1 MRLWSEARAG
11 GAGLCAHATSPQGK
25 RLWGRAASTGAL
37 LRHRAATSGA
47 RLFAHAAS
55 KGARLW
61 AKARVESVRIR
72 ARGARVRRLARAKL
86 EPLLRAAAWAWPLAL
101 LVGSGAGGLAWH
113 LSESR
118 APAAAST
125 EAPLVQTRSAPLA
138 APPSTHPPELPQ
150 IMPTAES
157 AGAAVA
163 DAASGLDQAPGARLR
178 RADLAG
184 QRAPRSVKALAD
196 WALDS
201 GDAGGLPFAVIDKRV
216 AGLFVFDQNGRM
228 LGSTPVL
235 LGLAFGDDSV
245 AGIGERELADVL
257 PHERTTPAGRFVVEP
272 GRNTQGEDV
281 IWVDYEAAVSMHR
294 VRASKPAEH
303 RMERLASR
311 SPADN
316 RISYGCI
323 NVPVVFYD
331 AVVKRMFSRAGGIV
345 YVLPETRP
353 VQAVFASYDVEAR
366 QREASVA
373 VMRQH
378 TAER

>member
-1 MRLWSEARAG
+1 MRRSALAG
-11 GAGLCAHATSPQGK
+11 PGPGPG
-25 RLWGRAASTGAL
+25 
-37 LRHRAATSGA
+37 
-47 RLFAHAAS
+47 
-55 KGARLW
+55 
-61 AKARVESVRIR
+61 
-72 ARGARVRRLARAKL
+72 
-86 EPLLRAAAWAWPLAL
+86 PLPRAAAWAWPLAL
-101 LVGSGAGGLAWH
+101 LVGSGAAGLAWH
-113 LSESR
+113 LS
-118 APAAAST
+118 APRTPADASAN
-125 EAPLVQTRSAPLA
+125 APLANAGSAPLA
-138 APPSTHPPELPQ
+138 APRSMNPPELPQ

-157 AGAAVA
+157 ARAAVA
-163 DAASGLDQAPGARLR
+163 GAPSGPDRAPPRALLR
-178 RADLAG
+178 RVDLAG
-184 QRAPRSVKALAD
+184 QRAPRSVRALAD